1 MGTPFTSIG
10 FNVCHRKASGVMLLA
25 VALMGNLLAAEI
37 PPGVA
42 LHPTQTL
49 IRNNGSEP
57 DSIDPMLTEI
67 VPGINITLDLFEGL
81 TAYDGAGKLVPGV
94 ALTWKQTNPTTWIF
108 NLRRDA
114 KWSNGDG
121 VTADDFIYGMR
132 RLVDPKTAS
141 GYANTFG
148 VFLLNGKEITE
159 GKKAPTELGVKAI
172 DKYTVEV
179 KTPFPVGF
187 LADLMANPQLGPAH
201 KATVEKFGKEWT
213 KPGNMVS
220 NGAFTLRGWQVNSK
234 IVLVKNPQYWDAKNV
249 QITKVTYLPI
259 EGAVSDVKLF
269 ESGENDWVDALPPGT
284 YEKYKSQYPKEIR
297 LTPLLGISYYAF
309 LNSDPLLKDVR
320 VRKAL
325 SMVVDREL
333 LSQRVLA
340 NGQIPAYGLIVRGT
354 NGADVIAYEWAS
366 WPMEKRV
373 ADARKLLM
381 DAGVAPGTKIK
392 FAYNTGEANKNVAIF
407 VASEWKSKLGL
418 DLELEAMEFKVLVKK
433 RTDKN
438 YQIARHMWVADYNDA
453 TTFLSL
459 VQCGNDQ
466 NVQDSCTKAADALI
480 DKGNQNLDPGKRKAL
495 LTEAAKLAMDDYP
508 LMPLWQSMT
517 PRLIRTYVGGYT
529 ATNFLDRYRGKD
541 LYIIK
546 H

>member
-1 MGTPFTSIG
+1 MGTPFSSIG
-10 FNVCHRKASGVMLLA
+10 LNVCRRKPSGVMLLA
-25 VALMGNLLAAEI
+25 VALMGNLFAAEI
-37 PPGVA
+37 PTGIA
-42 LHPTQTL
+42 LHSTQTL

-57 DSIDPMLTEI
+57 DSIDPMLTES

-81 TAYDGAGKLVPGV
+81 TASDGAGRLVPGV
-94 ALTWKQTNPTTWIF
+94 AHTWKQTASTTWIF

-141 GYANTFG
+141 GFANTFG
-148 VFLLNGKEITE
+148 VLLLNGTEITA

-187 LADLMANPQLGPAH
+187 LPVLMANPQLGPVH
-201 KATVEKFGKEWT
+201 KASVEKLGKEWT
-213 KPGNMVS
+213 KPGKMVS
-220 NGAFTLRGWQVNSK
+220 NGAFMLSEWQVNSK

-249 QITKVTYLPI
+249 QLTKVTYLPI

-284 YEKYKSQYPKEIR
+284 YEKYKAQYPNEIR
-297 LTPLLGISYYAF
+297 LTPLLGLSYYAF

-325 SMVVDREL
+325 SMVVDRDIL
-333 LSQRVLA
+333 TQRVLA
-340 NGQIPAYGLIVRGT
+340 GGQIPAYGLIVRGT
-354 NGADVIAYEWAS
+354 NGADVTAYGWAV

-373 ADARKLLM
+373 SDAKKLLAE
-381 DAGVAPGTKIK
+381 AGVAPGTRLK
-392 FAYNTGEANKNVAIF
+392 FAYNTSETNKNVAIF
-407 VASEWKSKLGL
+407 ISSEWKSKLGL
-418 DLELEAMEFKVLVKK
+418 DLELEAMEFKVLIKK
-433 RTDKN
+433 RTDKD
-438 YQIARHMWVADYNDA
+438 YQIARDSWVANYNDA

-466 NVQDSCTKAADALI
+466 GFVSVKC
-480 DKGNQNLDPGKRKAL
+480 
-495 LTEAAKLAMDDYP
+495 
-508 LMPLWQSMT
+508 
-517 PRLIRTYVGGYT
+517 
-529 ATNFLDRYRGKD
+529 
-541 LYIIK
+541 
-546 H
+546 

>member
-1 MGTPFTSIG
+1 MRPVRVIVAATCAAISIG
-10 FNVCHRKASGVMLLA
+10 VI
-25 VALMGNLLAAEI
+25 AAEI
-37 PPGVA
+37 PPGIA

-57 DSIDPMLTEI
+57 DSIDPILTEI

-81 TAYDGAGKLVPGV
+81 TAADGAGNIVPGV
-94 ALTWKQTNPTTWIF
+94 AHTWKQTNPTTWIF

-148 VFLLNGKEITE
+148 VFLLNGTEITE

-187 LADLMANPQLGPAH
+187 LPDLMVNPGLGPVH

-213 KPGNMVS
+213 KPGKMVS
-220 NGAFTLRGWQVNSK
+220 NGAFMLTEWQVNSK
-234 IVLVKNPQYWDAKNV
+234 IVLVKNPRYWDAKNV
-249 QITKVTYLPI
+249 QLTKLTYLAV
-259 EGAVSDVKLF
+259 EGAASDVKLF

-284 YEKYKSQYPKEIR
+284 YEKYKTQYPREIR
-297 LTPLLGISYYAF
+297 LTPLLGFSFYAF

-325 SMVVDREL
+325 SMVVDRDIL
-333 LSQRVLA
+333 TQRVLA
-340 NGQIPAYGLIVRGT
+340 SGQIPAYGLIVRGT
-354 NGADVIAYEWAS
+354 NGAEVTAYDWAG

-373 ADARKLLM
+373 ADAKKLLM
-381 DAGVAPGTKIK
+381 DAGVTPGTRLK

-407 VASEWKSKLGL
+407 IASEWKSKLGL
-418 DLELEAMEFKVLVKK
+418 DLELEAMEFKVLNKK
-433 RTDKN
+433 RNDKS
-438 YQIARHMWVADYNDA
+438 YQIARHTWVADYNDA

-466 NVQDSCTKAADALI
+466 NVQDSCTKSADALI
-480 DKGNQNLDPGKRKAL
+480 DKGNQNLDPIKRKAL
-495 LTEAAKLAMDDYP
+495 LTEAAKLAMEDYP

-517 PRLIRTYVGGYT
+517 SRLVKSYVGGYT
-529 ATNFLDRYRGKD
+529 PTNFLDRYRGKD